1 MEKLS
6 LRMLSEQEL
15 ASIVDKVV
23 FDNISLLKDQGDR
36 AAGKMLGLVMAQVRG
51 RADAKRVA
59 ALVKERA
66 RSTT

>member
-1 MEKLS
+1 LS